1 MNKYLKGTN
10 KYIIYAIVTV
20 FLVSL
25 SSYALMVGTTI
36 HSQNYEDTLKED
48 LIIEEKDH
56 SQGSNSSD
64 NNEDREV
71 DVKEPNTY
79 PPFTQEEDKKDEL
92 VEESKDEKVI
102 EPEKKEIKPE
112 NKELEPITGSEY
124 TVKANDTLYFIAIRS
139 GLSIETLKQYNS
151 LYNDS
156 IKVGQVLALTD
167 QRQPSRGGNR
177 DSEDLYWLS
186 RIIHAEAQGEPY
198 IGKVAVGNVVLNR
211 VKSSIFPNT
220 IKGVVFDKQHGYT
233 QFSPVIDGTIY
244 NNPSQESIE
253 AAKAALK
260 GERPVGDALY
270 FLNPTKSTNFWILE
284 NRKYS
289 MTIGDHD
296 FYH

>member
-1 MNKYLKGTN
+1 M
-10 KYIIYAIVTV
+10 
-20 FLVSL
+20 
-25 SSYALMVGTTI
+25 
-36 HSQNYEDTLKED
+36 
-48 LIIEEKDH
+48 
-56 SQGSNSSD
+56 
-64 NNEDREV
+64 
-71 DVKEPNTY
+71 
-79 PPFTQEEDKKDEL
+79 
-92 VEESKDEKVI
+92 
-102 EPEKKEIKPE
+102 
-112 NKELEPITGSEY
+112 
-124 TVKANDTLYFIAIRS
+124 AIRS